1 MRKIKI
7 AAAGMVCLAAGWFA
21 FSKISNQKIPLKSSE
36 VFQKIPL
43 QDRMDLAMEHE
54 RLMTLDPTTSTVPR
68 ERLLTARDY
77 QLRQFD
83 DQALINAPVTGV
95 SWVQRGPNNV
105 GGRTRALIYDLND
118 ATRKKVWAG
127 SVGGGIWF
135 CTDITLAA
143 PVWTKVNDLAPNLAV
158 TAIAQ
163 HPTAPLTM
171 YYGTGEGWFNT
182 DAIRGLGIWKST
194 NGGTTWAQLASTNN
208 SNFHYV
214 QKMAVKS
221 TGVVFAS
228 TRNAGLQR
236 STDGGVTWTKVL
248 GAAVG
253 GGNNDRAADVEIASD
268 GTVYASL
275 GIFSTGQIFKSV
287 NDGATWTNI
296 TPAGTW
302 QRIEL
307 ATSPST
313 VARVYALLQG
323 TGNGIGGIRRTD
335 NAGVTWTS
343 LPLPSWCDQG
353 AASTD
358 FTRTQCWYDLICAV
372 DPLNSN
378 NVFIGGVDILKSTNA
393 GAAWTQVT
401 QWASGC
407 GVLPSIHA
415 DIHAITFKP
424 ATSTEF
430 ITGTDGGIYRTTNTG
445 VAFTAR
451 NTGYNVT
458 QFYASAIHPTTVNY
472 FLAGAQDNGTQKFTL
487 AGLGNTTMATG
498 GDGAF
503 CHIDKTNGNIQ
514 ITSYV
519 FNNYWVSING
529 GTTWTTRFFA
539 NTGQF
544 INPTD
549 YDNTAD
555 KLYGG
560 APAGNYFRWTDPATA
575 GGTAA
580 YVNVT
585 NFAGSSITHVKVS
598 PNVANRVYFGLANGS
613 IVYVNTA
620 ATVASPTA
628 GVIVK
633 PAFAGTVSSIAV
645 QPGNESHILV
655 TYSNYGVN
663 SVWETL
669 NGGTT
674 WTSVE
679 GNLPDMPIRYIM
691 YDPRNALG
699 DQALVATELGVWSTD
714 NLNGALT
721 NWGATNTGFAN
732 VRTDMLQYRCS
743 DRTISAATHGR
754 GMYTAVLPVFAG
766 GLTCPNNAFS
776 RPEPVTA
783 GIRQPTGSF
792 SVQVQSQSII
802 INAANTGNQEFRLVV
817 TDGNGRLVNR
827 SQMQQRATVNLSG
840 RAKGVYFINIYDQQN
855 KIVHSQKV
863 LN

>member
-1 MRKIKI
+1 MKKYLIPAI
-7 AAAGMVCLAAGWFA
+7 LVICLAAA
-21 FSKISNQKIPLKSSE
+21 FFTWYNSNQQKKSTAIANSE
-36 VFQKIPL
+36 KRTLMDNI
-43 QDRMDLAMEHE
+43 DLAMQQEYE
-54 RLMTLDPTTSTVPR
+54 MTKDPKTGKVPR
-68 ERLLTARDY
+68 ERLMPARKY
-77 QLRQFD
+77 QLDLFARQD
-83 DQALINAPVTGV
+83 VSDIAVSGV
-95 SWVQRGPNNV
+95 SWSERGPNNV

-127 SVGGGIWF
+127 GVGGGIWS
-135 CTDITLAA
+135 CNDITLAT
-143 PVWTKVNDLAPNLAV
+143 PVWTKINDLAPNLAV
-158 TAIAQ
+158 TTIAQ
-163 HPTAPLTM
+163 HPTSPLTM
-171 YYGTGEGWFNT
+171 YYGTGEGWFNA
-182 DAIRGLGIWKST
+182 DAIQGLGIWKST

-208 SNFHYV
+208 SNFYFV
-214 QKMAVKS
+214 QKMMVKS

-248 GAAVG
+248 GNAVG
-253 GGNNDRAADVEIASD
+253 GGTTDRAADVEIAAD

-275 GIFSTGQIFKSV
+275 GIFSTGSIFKSI

-307 ATSPST
+307 ATSPNNT
-313 VARVYALLQG
+313 ARVYALLQG
-323 TGNGIGGIRRTD
+323 TTNGIGGLRRTD
-335 NAGVTWTS
+335 NAGSTWTA
-343 LPLPSWCDQG
+343 LPLPTWCDQG
-353 AASTD
+353 VNSTD

-372 DPLNSN
+372 DPNNSN
-378 NVFIGGVDILKSTNA
+378 NVFIGGVDIMKSTNA

-407 GVLPSIHA
+407 AALPVVHA

-424 ATSTEF
+424 ASSTEF
-430 ITGTDGGIYRTTNTG
+430 MVGCDGGVYRTINTGT
-445 VAFTAR
+445 AFTSR
-451 NTGYNVT
+451 NSSYNVT
-458 QFYASAIHPTTVNY
+458 QFYASAIHPTTTNY

-487 AGLGNTTMATG
+487 AGVGATTQATG

-519 FNNYWVSING
+519 YNNYWVSLNG
-529 GTTWTTRFFA
+529 GTTWTTKFFA

-560 APAGNYFRWTDPATA
+560 NSPGFYFRWTDPGT
-575 GGTAA
+575 GGSTTGNI
-580 YVNVT
+580 NVT
-585 NFAGSSITHVKVS
+585 NFAGSSVTHVKVS
-598 PNVANRVYFGLANGS
+598 PNTANRVYFGLSNGS
-613 IVYVNTA
+613 VVYVNSA

-628 GVIVK
+628 GVIIK
-633 PAFAGTVSSIAV
+633 PAFAGTVSCIAV
-645 QPGNESHILV
+645 QPGNENHILV

-663 SVWETL
+663 SVWETT

-679 GNLPDMPIRYIM
+679 GNLPDMPIRWIM

-714 NLNGALT
+714 NLNGAAT

-754 GMYTAVLPVFAG
+754 GMFTAVLPVFAG
-766 GLTCPNNAFS
+766 GLTCPDNAFS
-776 RPEPVTA
+776 KPAPDVVKTENNFDIKYVGQT
-783 GIRQPTGSF
+783 IF
-792 SVQVQSQSII
+792 
-802 INAANTGNQEFRLVV
+802 INAEKPVSEPYVALISDVS
-817 TDGNGRLVNR
+817 GRLVSKINGTQKT
-827 SQMQQRATVNLSG
+827 SVDLSNQP
-840 RAKGVYFINIYDQQN
+840 KGIYFVNIYDRNN
-855 KIVHSQKV
+855 KLIGSKKIM
-863 LN
+863 N